1 MTTKGVGQLFLLVS
15 LLNFDMACT
24 RRAENTVSRFDEHED
39 IPVREKFHSPTA
51 MMYEST
57 SRMLDAILV
66 ARQLE

>member
-1 MTTKGVGQLFLLVS
+1 MLS
-15 LLNFDMACT
+15 FDMACT
-24 RRAENTVSRFDEHED
+24 RIAENTVSRIVEHED

-66 ARQLE
+66 ARQLD